1 MQVIIAR
8 GHAWVEKISAVQEIP
23 ISELVRPLDE
33 LKGWQNP
40 SKDPEKLDGV
50 ERLFLLLQD

>member
-1 MQVIIAR
+1 M
-8 GHAWVEKISAVQEIP
+8 EKISAVQEIP